1 MSHTPGPW
9 TVEWSDEEGNDGVTI
24 EAPDGPV
31 AFRVLEVDARL
42 IAAAPEMLA
51 ALKEA
56 AQELSLVCKWFDHPE
71 QTTTETLRR
80 ATSAINKAEGRTA

>member
-1 MSHTPGPW
+1 
-9 TVEWSDEEGNDGVTI
+9 VEWSDEEGNDGVTI

-80 ATSAINKAEGRTA
+80 ATSAINKAEGRE

>member
-80 ATSAINKAEGRTA
+80 ATSAINKAEGRE

>member
-1 MSHTPGPW
+1 MAYQYAVCHC
-9 TVEWSDEEGNDGVTI
+9 DECTSK
-24 EAPDGPV
+24 
-31 AFRVLEVDARL
+31 RLVD
-42 IAAAPEMLA
+42 AAPELLA

-80 ATSAINKAEGRTA
+80 ATSAINKAEGRE

>member
-1 MSHTPGPW
+1 MPF
-9 TVEWSDEEGNDGVTI
+9 
-24 EAPDGPV
+24 PDSEYPS
-31 AFRVLEVDARL
+31 VLRGKDKRESQRL
-42 IAAAPEMLA
+42 AAAAPELLA

-80 ATSAINKAEGRTA
+80 ATSAINKAEGRGE

>member
-9 TVEWSDEEGNDGVTI
+9 VVSNDTIGSDHGDI
-24 EAPDGPV
+24 
-31 AFRVLEVDARL
+31 ARIHYQSSRAARGWEDRFV
-42 IAAAPEMLA
+42 IAAAPELLA